1 MSDAN
6 ADVTLEAENPQDG
19 NVSEFD
25 IKIRGEWDITTPK
38 KSEVFYNKA
47 FALNRAIIST
57 ALAAY
62 MDLGVSVFDPVR
74 CLDGIGS
81 TGIGGLL
88 WKKYFPTGINVTIN
102 DTHPKAYE
110 YIKENATQNNLEV
123 TVLNKDTC
131 VLLHEQTFNFIS
143 LDCHTEA
150 AFYFD
155 SIFRNLPKFGFL
167 AITTKDDASLH
178 GMSPKALRNYG
189 GFISRT
195 AYSKELAIRLFL
207 AALARAAAL
216 HNKDIEVLCSVSWKS
231 SFTVLVMV
239 KRGAKKSL
247 SNIRRL
253 IHCNMCEDR
262 AFYPISNHPIENPSS
277 LLGCG
282 CPARMPGKVAIEL
295 GPVWCAEIFNVD
307 FLSLMLSKCKKFPWQ
322 HTVEALLQQLLNE
335 ARCSSSSCIDTLTD
349 EKVEPP
355 NKKLRLS
362 SDEDTI
368 EQAPTFYF
376 NLHRHSPK
384 GPQLLRVE
392 KAVQCLQKK
401 GFRASR
407 THFDPEAVRTNA
419 SLKDLVEILRENS
432 SIK

>member
-1 MSDAN
+1 MSA
-6 ADVTLEAENPQDG
+6 VKSEAEVDSPQR
-19 NVSEFD
+19 NILEFE
-25 IKIRGEWDITTPK
+25 IKVRGECDISTPK
-38 KSEVFYNKA
+38 KSEVFYNK
-47 FALNRAIIST
+47 FLVLNRAIIST
-57 ALAAY
+57 ALSAY
-62 MDLGVSVFDPVR
+62 LDLGVSVFDPVR
-74 CLDGIGS
+74 CLDGIGC
-81 TGIGGLL
+81 TGISGLL
-88 WKKYFPTGINVTIN
+88 WKKYITSGISVTIN
-102 DTHPKAYE
+102 DSHPKAYE
-110 YIKENATQNNLEV
+110 YIKENATQNGIDV

-167 AITTKDDASLH
+167 AITTKDDASLS

-195 AYSKELAIRLFL
+195 AYAKELAIRLFL

-216 HNKDIEVLCSVSWKS
+216 HKKDLEVLCSVSWKS
-231 SFTVLVMV
+231 SFTILVMV

-247 SNIRRL
+247 NNVRRL
-253 IHCNMCEDR
+253 IHCNVCEDR
-262 AFYPISNHPIENPSS
+262 AFYPITNHPLENPSA

-282 CPARMPGKVAIEL
+282 CPSRSGKVAVEL

-307 FLSLMLSKCKKFPWQ
+307 FLSLMLKHCKKFPWQ
-322 HTVEALLQQLLNE
+322 QTVEPLLHQLLNE
-335 ARCSSSSCIDTLTD
+335 ARCVSVSD
-349 EKVEPP
+349 VEVPP
-355 NKKLRLS
+355 AKKLRLS
-362 SDEDTI
+362 CDEDYQ
-368 EQAPTFYF
+368 EQAPPFYY

-392 KAVQCLQKK
+392 RAVQCLQKK

-419 SLKDLVEILRENS
+419 SLQDLVEILRENS
-432 SIK
+432 QMKSNI